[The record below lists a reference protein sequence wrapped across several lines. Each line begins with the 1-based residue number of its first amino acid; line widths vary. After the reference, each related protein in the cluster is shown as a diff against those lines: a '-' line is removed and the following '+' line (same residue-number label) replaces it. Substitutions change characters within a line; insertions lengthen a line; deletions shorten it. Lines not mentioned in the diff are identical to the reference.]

1 MRKLRYS
8 KDVNVLV
15 IELSE
20 KPIEYAEEYGQFIVH
35 FSSEGEPVLLE
46 IQDGKDFVLDSLS
59 SVLREQEVTIP

>member
-8 KDVNVLV
+8 KDANVLV